1 MRLYLQIG
9 RRPELGWAISTTV
22 VPSGSKPQSND
33 SGSLIVGMFFSCQ
46 ARPLRKPDDGHGSGA
61 GVSGV

>member
-1 MRLYLQIG
+1 MILQIV
-9 RRPELGWAISTTV
+9 RRPEVGWAISTTV

-33 SGSLIVGMFFSCQ
+33 SGSHIVGMFFSGQ

-61 GVSGV
+61 RVSGV